1 MTISKLEAYELW
13 DSFLAR
19 WPFEKLA
26 GMTLEEYS
34 KAGDADC
41 FTYGWLEQK
50 TEQLGSIWGGSAFKF
65 GVYSRKDQSDKPG
78 GAGRAYSTEY
88 GWYAKYGTTVQEA
101 FERVRELVCEV
112 ARAARAGDLEA
123 VQRTDLGT
131 TIKWK
136 LAFLYQN
143 RSAPAVLPIYSVD
156 HLAVYLERTSKRNM
170 ADLQK
175 SVMGRRGNADLFEF
189 GAEVWNTAE
198 TTLAAMNLRMEDA
211 LAYLTETTER
221 FQPIKNATDKIAG
234 FVTGE
239 GRHVALAVDNKAARL
254 WLEPGPWLDAVKSQ
268 MKDIDQYTADRSRNT
283 NLAANAPRLAQGWP
297 AVCLTVPTRA
307 ALLSLFAAYETSESV
322 VNAAMNSQPSAF
334 ADLQIPL
341 NQILYGPPGTGKTY
355 ETAAAAVRLCL
366 GEVLAAPLL
375 VEERRDDLMKAYHQL
390 AEAGRI
396 EFITFHQSYSYEDF
410 VEGLRPTTDAA
421 ESSTDEEVE
430 SGADAASVSG
440 GFRLSSRDGIFK
452 RICERAR
459 LDLGGA
465 RDGRHLDRKRPIYK
479 MALGRRGTEEDR
491 ITAGLTG
498 NVIHLGWG
506 DDIDWSDERF
516 KNFEEIRREW
526 NENKDADAS
535 GKDPNI
541 EMTYAFR
548 SDMKAGDYVVL
559 SDGRDTFRA
568 FGRITGDYYF
578 DADAPYHPHRRR
590 VEWIWQSAEGLN
602 RNTFYPNYFRRQSV
616 YRLNKSLIDWDALE
630 AVVLGQDVPQP
641 AAAARPYVLVIDEIN
656 RGNIS
661 KVFGEL
667 ITLLEQDK
675 RLGQVNE
682 LRVRLP
688 YSDGPAFGVPSNLYI
703 IGTMNTADRSIALL
717 DTALRRRF
725 AFRELMPDPS
735 LLKTVED
742 IDLSAVLAT
751 INERIEYLFD
761 REHQIGHAYFIG
773 CKTRQD
779 VDDVMRHKVIPLL
792 AEYFY
797 EDWSKIA
804 AVLGD
809 ADDGEGDREGGFLN
823 RKKLTPPKGMG
834 GQEESAARFRWSVR
848 ERFDFSGLLNG

>member
-1 MTISKLEAYELW
+1 MTISKLEGYALW

-19 WPFEKLA
+19 WPFEKLST
-26 GMTLEEYS
+26 MTLEEYS
-34 KAGDADC
+34 RAGDSDC

-65 GVYSRKDQSDKPG
+65 GVYSRKDQTDKPG
-78 GAGRAYSTEY
+78 SAGRAYSTGY
-88 GWYAKYGTTVQEA
+88 GWYAKYGATAREA
-101 FERVRELVCEV
+101 FERVRALVCEV
-112 ARAARAGDLEA
+112 AQAAHAGDLDSI
-123 VQRTDLGT
+123 QRVDLGT
-131 TIKWK
+131 AIKWK

-143 RSAPAVLPIYSVD
+143 RSAPAVLPVYSAA
-156 HLAVYLERTSKRNM
+156 HLAAYLGGASKRSM

-175 SVMGRRGNADLFEF
+175 AVMERRGDVDLLGF
-189 GAEVWNTAE
+189 GTGVWHTAGTALE
-198 TTLAAMNLRMEDA
+198 HMNLRMEDA
-211 LAYLTETTER
+211 LAYLTENMER
-221 FQPIKNATDKIAG
+221 YTPVGGATDNIAG
-234 FVTGE
+234 FVTAE
-239 GRHVALAVDNKAARL
+239 GRQAALVVSGTAVARL
-254 WLEPGPWLDAVKSQ
+254 WLEPGAWLETVRAQ
-268 MKDIDQYTADRSRNT
+268 MKDIEWYPANRPRSGS
-283 NLAANAPRLAQGWP
+283 LAADAPRLAQGSP
-297 AVCLTVPTRA
+297 AVCLTVPTHA
-307 ALLSLFAAYETSESV
+307 ALLALFAAYDTSEPSV
-322 VNAAMNSQPSAF
+322 SSRPAASAN
-334 ADLQIPL
+334 LQVPL

-355 ETAAAAVRLCL
+355 ETAAAAVQLCL
-366 GEVLAAPLL
+366 GEAAAPLL
-375 VEERRDDLMKAYHQL
+375 AGERRDDLMKAYHQL

-396 EFITFHQSYSYEDF
+396 EFVTFHQSYSYEDF

-421 ESSTDEEVE
+421 ESRTDDEVE
-430 SGADAASVSG
+430 GGADAAPVPG
-440 GFRLSSRDGIFK
+440 GFRLASHDGIFK

-459 LDLGGA
+459 LDLGGT
-465 RDGRHLDRKRPIYK
+465 RDGRHLDRGKPVYK

-491 ITAGLTG
+491 ISAGLTG

-506 DDIDWSDERF
+506 GDIDWSDERYRD
-516 KNFEEIRREW
+516 FEEIRRKW
-526 NENKDADAS
+526 NGSRDAAAS

-548 SDMKAGDYVVL
+548 SDMKTGDYVVL

-590 VEWIWQSAEGLN
+590 VEWIWQSAEGVD

-616 YRLNKSLIDWDALE
+616 YRLNRSLIDWDALE
-630 AVVLGQDVPQP
+630 AVVLGQAVPQQ

-688 YSDGPAFGVPSNLYI
+688 YSNGPAFGVPSNLYI

-735 LLKTVED
+735 LLGTVGG
-742 IDLSAVLAT
+742 IDLSALLAT
-751 INERIEYLFD
+751 VNERIEYLFD

-773 CKTRQD
+773 CTTRQD
-779 VDDVMRHKVIPLL
+779 VEDVMRHKVIPLL

-797 EDWSKIA
+797 EDWSKVA

-809 ADDGEGDREGGFLN
+809 ADDGEGDREGGFLD
-823 RKKLTPPKGMG
+823 RKKLAPPKGLRG
-834 GQEESAARFRWSVR
+834 HEEAAPRYRWSVR
-848 ERFDFSGLLNG
+848 TGFDFSGLLNG

>member
-1 MTISKLEAYELW
+1 MTISKLEAYKLW

-19 WPFEKLA
+19 WPLEDLA
-26 GMTLEEYS
+26 AMSLKDYC

-50 TEQLGSIWGGSAFKF
+50 TEELGSVRGGSAFKF
-65 GVYSRKDQSDKPG
+65 GVYSRKDQTDKQG
-78 GAGRAYSTEY
+78 GAGRTYSTEY
-88 GWYAKYGTTVQEA
+88 GWYSKYGTTVEEA
-101 FERVRELVCEV
+101 FRRVRGLVYEV
-112 ARAARAGDLEA
+112 ALAAREGDLDAIE
-123 VQRTDLGT
+123 RIDLGT

-143 RSAPAVLPIYSVD
+143 RSAPVVLPVYSED
-156 HLAVYLERTSKRNM
+156 YLAAYLGSTSKRNV

-175 SVMGRRGNADLFEF
+175 AVMEKRGDTDLFAF
-189 GAEVWNTAE
+189 GAEVWTAAGAKLAA
-198 TTLAAMNLRMEDA
+198 TTLRMQDA
-211 LAYLTETTER
+211 LAYLRDAER
-221 FQPIKNATDKIAG
+221 FEPIKSATDKIAG
-234 FVTGE
+234 FTTGE
-239 GRHVALAVDNKAARL
+239 GRQVALLVDNKAARL
-254 WLEPGPWLDAVKSQ
+254 WLEPGPWLEAVKSQ
-268 MKDIDQYTADRSRNT
+268 MKEIDQYPADRSRNS
-283 NLAANAPRLAQGWP
+283 NLTANAPRLAYGRP

-307 ALLSLFAAYETSESV
+307 ALLALFDAYDVGPTV
-322 VNAAMNSQPSAF
+322 DDAMSTEPPATEN
-334 ADLQIPL
+334 LQIPL

-366 GEVLAAPLL
+366 GDVMAAPLL
-375 VEERRDDLMKAYHQL
+375 VEGRRYELMKAYQQL

-421 ESSTDEEVE
+421 ENATDEEVE
-430 SGADAASVSG
+430 SGADAAPVSG
-440 GFRLSSRDGIFK
+440 GFRLASRDGIFK

-459 LDLGGA
+459 LDLGGT

-506 DDIDWSDERF
+506 DDIDWSNERF
-516 KNFEEIRREW
+516 KDFEEVRREW
-526 NENKDADAS
+526 KERKDANAS

-548 SDMKAGDYVVL
+548 SDMKVGDYVVL

-568 FGRITGDYYF
+568 FGRIAGDYYY
-578 DADAPYHPHRRR
+578 DASAPYHPHRRP
-590 VEWIWQSAEGLN
+590 VEWIWQSEEGQD

-616 YRLNKSLIDWDALE
+616 YRLNKSLVDWDALE
-630 AVVLGQDVPQP
+630 AVVLGQAVPEP

-682 LRVRLP
+682 LKVRLP
-688 YSDGPAFGVPSNLYI
+688 YSDGPPFGVPSNLYI

-725 AFRELMPDPS
+725 AFRELMPDPT
-735 LLKTVED
+735 LLNKVD
-742 IDLSAVLAT
+742 GIDLPAVLAT
-751 INERIEYLFD
+751 LNERIEYLFD

-773 CKTRQD
+773 CKTHQQID
-779 VDDVMRHKVIPLL
+779 SVMRHKVIPLL

-797 EDWSKIA
+797 EDWSKVA

-809 ADDGEGDREGGFLN
+809 ADEGEGNREGGFLD
-823 RKKLTPPKGMG
+823 RKRIAAPKGMG

-848 ERFDFSGLLNG
+848 NTFDYSGLLNG